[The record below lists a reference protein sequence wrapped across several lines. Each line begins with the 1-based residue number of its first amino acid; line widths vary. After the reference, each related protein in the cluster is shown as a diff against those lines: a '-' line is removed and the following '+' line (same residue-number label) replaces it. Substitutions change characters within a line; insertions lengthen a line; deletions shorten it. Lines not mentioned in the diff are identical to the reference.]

1 MAETNANPDNN
12 CCECINRSPLFCALT
27 TEEIKLVNQ
36 HKTTILFKKGET
48 IRKQGTNLTHVISLN
63 LGLAKVYLEGD
74 KHPNTII
81 RIVKPTN
88 FIGGPGIYFDQLHH
102 YSISALADSS
112 ICYIDVTIFKN
123 LIDTNKKFA
132 HLFLMDFSSDI
143 LSVYK
148 RLAFLTHK
156 CMPGRMADTLLYL
169 FNEVFESM
177 KIITLLTKQD
187 MADLSAM
194 SKESAIKVL
203 RDFQKTG
210 IIDYSENK
218 MELLNEEALRM
229 ISQTG

>member
-1 MAETNANPDNN
+1 
-12 CCECINRSPLFCALT
+12 
-27 TEEIKLVNQ
+27 
-36 HKTTILFKKGET
+36 
-48 IRKQGTNLTHVISLN
+48 
-63 LGLAKVYLEGD
+63 
-74 KHPNTII
+74 
-81 RIVKPTN
+81 
-88 FIGGPGIYFDQLHH
+88 
-102 YSISALADSS
+102 
-112 ICYIDVTIFKN
+112 
-123 LIDTNKKFA
+123 
-132 HLFLMDFSSDI
+132 MDFSSDI